1 MIWPL
6 FAVPPTTGS
15 VGRCKIA
22 ASNLTNPDENLVA
35 RLWQKDLSLWS
46 VAGSNP
52 EAISNRLG
60 WLDAVD
66 WMEQHVADIS
76 SWAEEIAASGKFDHV
91 ILLGMGGSSLAPEV
105 FASVFGSRTG
115 YPELCVVDTTSPA
128 RIIAI
133 NEDLSRSLVIVS
145 SKSGTTVETAD
156 LYSWFHAR
164 LQDLGGN
171 PGDNLVA
178 ITDQGSWLHQ
188 QALDAGFL
196 KIFLN
201 PADIGGR
208 YSALSYFGLVPA
220 ALTGIDL
227 SKLLDHTRTFVTL
240 TQSASQENPV
250 LQLSELMGEC
260 ALKGNHK
267 LELNLA
273 EPLKSLAI
281 WIEQLIAESTG
292 KDGKG
297 IIPVYDDPASE
308 MQNWTDDQFSVYIGL
323 TDEENPGAGNASLEW
338 ELSDRYDIGGEF
350 LRWEMATA
358 LASSIMNINPFDQPN
373 VEEAKQRTRL
383 FVAGEESL
391 SLNRVFD
398 SDACVIYTNS
408 IENSEDGTTTLQEL
422 FHEFHTISRDATY
435 LAILAYL
442 PGFPEVDR
450 QLQRF
455 RGGLAQH
462 FNITTTLGYG
472 PRYLHSTGQLHKGG
486 PSTSCFIQLTEQT
499 MEDIAIP
506 GRSYGF
512 AGLHRAQADGD
523 YAVLERKGR
532 PVMRI
537 SLKGDRLGALEKLVL

>member
-1 MIWPL
+1 
-6 FAVPPTTGS
+6 
-15 VGRCKIA
+15 
-22 ASNLTNPDENLVA
+22 
-35 RLWQKDLSLWS
+35 
-46 VAGSNP
+46 
-52 EAISNRLG
+52 
-60 WLDAVD
+60 
-66 WMEQHVADIS
+66 MEQHATDIS
-76 SWAEEIAASGKFDHV
+76 SWADEIAASEKFDHV

-105 FASVFGSRTG
+105 FASVFGSRAG
-115 YPELCVVDTTSPA
+115 YPELRVVDSTSPA
-128 RIIAI
+128 RIFAI
-133 NEDLSRSLVIVS
+133 DEDISRSLVIVS

-164 LQDLGGN
+164 LQDLGKN
-171 PGDNLVA
+171 PGDHLVA
-178 ITDQGSWLHQ
+178 ITDQGSWLHE
-188 QALDAGFL
+188 QARDVGFL

-220 ALTGIDL
+220 ALIGIDL
-227 SKLLDHTRTFVTL
+227 SKLLDHTRGFVTL
-240 TQSASQENPV
+240 TQAAAPDNPV
-250 LQLSELMGEC
+250 LQLAKLMGDC

-292 KDGKG
+292 KEGEG
-297 IIPVYDDPASE
+297 IIPVYEDPASE
-308 MQNWTDDQFSVYIGL
+308 MQGRMDDQCSVYIGL
-323 TDEENPGAGNASLEW
+323 ADEENPGAGSVSLEW
-338 ELSDRYDIGGEF
+338 ELADQYDIGGEF

-358 LASSIMNINPFDQPN
+358 LAASIMDINPFDQPN
-373 VEEAKQRTRL
+373 VEEAKQHTRL
-383 FVAGEESL
+383 FVAGEETL

-398 SDACVIYTNS
+398 CDAFAIYTNA
-408 IENSEDGTTTLQEL
+408 IANSKDGIATLQE
-422 FHEFHTISRDATY
+422 FFDEFQTISRDATY

-442 PGFPEVDR
+442 PDFPAVER

-455 RGGLAQH
+455 RHGLAHH

-486 PSTSCFIQLTEQT
+486 PATGCFVQLAEQA
-499 MEDIAIP
+499 MEEIAIP

-512 AGLHRAQADGD
+512 AALHRAQADGD

-537 SLKGDRLGALEKLVL
+537 ALKGDRLGALEKLVL

>member
-1 MIWPL
+1 
-6 FAVPPTTGS
+6 
-15 VGRCKIA
+15 
-22 ASNLTNPDENLVA
+22 
-35 RLWQKDLSLWS
+35 
-46 VAGSNP
+46 
-52 EAISNRLG
+52 
-60 WLDAVD
+60 
-66 WMEQHVADIS
+66 MEQHVTGICR
-76 SWAEEIAASGKFDHV
+76 WAEDITASGKFDDV

-105 FASVFGSRTG
+105 FASVFGSRAG
-115 YPELCVVDTTSPA
+115 YPTLHVVDSTSPA
-128 RIIAI
+128 RILAI
-133 NEDLSRSLVIVS
+133 DEDLSRSLVIVA

-164 LQDLGGN
+164 LQDSGAN
-171 PGDNLVA
+171 PGDHLVA
-178 ITDQGSWLHQ
+178 ITDQDSWLHQ
-188 QALDAGFL
+188 QARDAGFL

-220 ALTGIDL
+220 ALIGVDL

-240 TQSASQENPV
+240 TQSAAPQNPV
-250 LQLSELMGEC
+250 LQLAELMGNC
-260 ALKGNHK
+260 AVNGNQK

-273 EPLKSLAI
+273 EPLQSLAV

-308 MQNWTDDQFSVYIGL
+308 LPNRMDDQCSVYIGL
-323 TDEENPGAGNASLEW
+323 GDEENPGPGSVSLEW
-338 ELSDRYDIGGEF
+338 ELADRYDIGGEF

-358 LASSIMNINPFDQPN
+358 LAASIMDINPFDQPN
-373 VEEAKQRTRL
+373 VEEAKQHTRV
-383 FVAGEESL
+383 FVAGEERL

-398 SDACVIYTNS
+398 CNAGAIYTSSLGNS
-408 IENSEDGTTTLQEL
+408 KDGIATLQEL
-422 FHEFHTISRDATY
+422 FEEFHTISSEATY
-435 LAILAYL
+435 VAILAYL
-442 PGFPEVDR
+442 PDFPAVDR

-455 RGGLAQH
+455 RHGLAHH
-462 FNITTTLGYG
+462 FGITTTLGYG

-486 PSTSCFIQLTEQT
+486 PAMGCFIQLIEQT
-499 MEDIAIP
+499 MDDIAIP

-537 SLKGDRLGALEKLVL
+537 SLKGDRLRALENLVL